1 MCFKTQ
7 IERYMMKIILYPLK
21 MLCTRSN
28 VSYVFSIMSKRKS
41 NPCKSNWKIVNNN
54 LKYLKIT
61 KMFF

>member
-7 IERYMMKIILYPLK
+7 IERYMMKIILYLLK

-28 VSYVFSIMSKRKS
+28 VSYALSIMSKCQS
-41 NPCKSNWKIVNNN
+41 NPCKSNRKIVNNN

>member
-1 MCFKTQ
+1 
-7 IERYMMKIILYPLK
+7 MMKIILYPLK

-28 VSYVFSIMSKRKS
+28 VSYVLNIMSKRKS